1 MATSKYIT
9 LPSGKRVKRQTA
21 AANHT
26 SGKSTKS
33 TSKSKSTTSKKKTT
47 TTKKKSTTS
56 SKKKTTT
63 TGNKGT
69 KVTVTKP
76 GAAPV
81 YTMPEAYKSALDEQI
96 NSALGDVTNIKD
108 FSYDPLQ
115 DASYQALAKIY
126 NQQGAQAARDTL
138 GDMAALNGGLGSSAA
153 TSAAAQQRS
162 SYNQQLAAQI
172 PDLRNQAYNE
182 YLNNYNMRVTALDAL
197 MGRDDSLYGRYRDT
211 VGDQQ
216 FKFNTRYDTWRDKM
230 SDYQWGRGYNFDVDQ
245 YRRSI
250 YENNRDFGYQKKRDK
265 TADSQWKK
273 EYNLKKNSLSST
285 KKKKSK
291 SSGGSRR
298 SGGGYY
304 SSSGGSGGSSS
315 NKSMFAGAKAAS
327 NARKVG
333 YTISKMFGK

>member
-1 MATSKYIT
+1 MAKKLTAEQKKKLEAS
-9 LPSGKRVKRQTA
+9 LRRGKQKVTG
-21 AANHT
+21 NT
-26 SGKSTKS
+26 PTKKTKNS
-33 TSKSKSTTSKKKTT
+33 SKKKT
-47 TTKKKSTTS
+47 SGS

-63 TGNKGT
+63 SSQNKGN

-81 YTMPEAYKSALDEQI
+81 YKMPEAYKSALDEQI

-182 YLNNYNMRVTALDAL
+182 YLNNYNMKVTALDAL

-211 VGDQQ
+211 IGDQQ
-216 FKFNTRYDTWRDKM
+216 FQFSTKYDTWRDM
-230 SDYQWGRGYNFDVDQ
+230 MDNYRWGMEYNFDVNQ

-250 YENNRDFGYQKKRDK
+250 YENNRDFK
-265 TADSQWKK
+265 TANSQWKK
-273 EYNLKKNSLSST
+273 EYNLKKNSLNSGGSK
-285 KKKKSK
+285 KKKKSG
-291 SSGGSRR
+291 SSSRR

-304 SSSGGSGGSSS
+304 SSSGGSSGSSS
-315 NKSMFAGAKAAS
+315 NKAMFAGAKAAS

>member
-9 LPSGKRVKRQTA
+9 LPNGKRVKRQTA
-21 AANHT
+21 AANHP

-33 TSKSKSTTSKKKTT
+33 TTKSKGNSNKKKT
-47 TTKKKSTTS
+47 SGS

-63 TGNKGT
+63 SSPNRGK
-69 KVTVTKP
+69 KVTVKKP

-216 FKFNTRYDTWRDKM
+216 FKFSTKYDTWRDKTA
-230 SDYQWGRGYNFDVDQ
+230 DYQWGKGFNFDVDQ

-265 TADSQWKK
+265 ITDSQWRS
-273 EYNLKKNSLSST
+273 EYNLKKNSLSSS

-304 SSSGGSGGSSS
+304 SSSGGVSGSSS
-315 NKSMFAGAKAAS
+315 NKSLFAGAKAAS
-327 NARKVG
+327 NARRVG
-333 YTISKMFGK
+333 YTIGKMFGK

>member
-1 MATSKYIT
+1 MAK
-9 LPSGKRVKRQTA
+9 
-21 AANHT
+21 
-26 SGKSTKS
+26 
-33 TSKSKSTTSKKKTT
+33 
-47 TTKKKSTTS
+47 
-56 SKKKTTT
+56 
-63 TGNKGT
+63 
-69 KVTVTKP
+69 KVTVKKP

-81 YTMPEAYKSALDEQI
+81 YKMPEAYKSALDEQI
-96 NSALGDVTNIKD
+96 NSALGDVTNIQD

-162 SYNQQLAAQI
+162 SYNQQLASQI
-172 PDLRNQAYNE
+172 PDLRSQAYNE
-182 YLNNYNMRVTALDAL
+182 YLNNYNMKVTALDAL

-211 VGDQQ
+211 IGDQQ
-216 FKFNTRYDTWRDKM
+216 FQFSTKYDTWRDM
-230 SDYQWGRGYNFDVDQ
+230 MDDYRWGKEFNFDIDQ

-250 YENNRDFGYQKKRDK
+250 YENNRDFRYQRSRDRN
-265 TADSQWKK
+265 ADSQWRS
-273 EYNLKKNSLSST
+273 EFNLKKTSLSST

-315 NKSMFAGAKAAS
+315 NKSMFAGEKAAS
-327 NARKVG
+327 SARRVG
-333 YTISKMFGK
+333 YTIGKMFGK